1 MIKLTQL
8 LYIEP
13 ESLKSWSCHKL
24 FRSIGSISKPY
35 KVGTSMNCAMLGI
48 NSNPYRSGSHT
59 LLYIKLIPIIYIN
72 HTYKVLTSSKTFL
85 SLSTQTVVLYYS
97 LSSYTTTVIVDH
109 LLKGSRNILYK
120 LSLYSLLPSLSD
132 PSCMYPVPAIINIEN
147 SFRFIT
153 VSVL

>member
-1 MIKLTQL
+1 
-8 LYIEP
+8 
-13 ESLKSWSCHKL
+13 
-24 FRSIGSISKPY
+24 
-35 KVGTSMNCAMLGI
+35 MNYAMLGI

-97 LSSYTTTVIVDH
+97 LSSHTTTVIVGH